1 MVIIVVAIAVGLS
14 TMSEKKQVIV
24 QMRILQLALSE
35 AGSRTGYSLICT
47 RCARHCCC
55 CWKLLGADCCEVKTR
70 GGTHTVHPNVGF
82 SDWREKPDASGSN
95 WGEVE
100 RRNTI
105 RLCLI
110 YILSMNHYFRQAI
123 LLGLFP
129 VTVSNLLLFQGSDP
143 LDALLNG
150 VAVVFLIDL
159 DDVIGQIIFTAHYR
173 EKASSRMKY
182 AIEKLPPDMLYHQL
196 KFDQAAGLFVCVVT
210 ALLVVYLFKY
220 FEEHSPHACVETVT
234 NSMIYSV
241 LMFFAFFALETLIR
255 HEYFFAKFGY
265 QKQESEVEVT
275 RLSQQETFRISASH
289 SITHMARRR
298 NIRTFSAL
306 FRRRFRGACGR
317 LVGLAL
323 ELSLVLLVANF
334 FLFLVLNWHNGYTAI
349 DYVFT
354 SWKTT
359 RHYGKCS
366 RKIYFKY

>member
-14 TMSEKKQVIV
+14 TMSEKKQVVV

-35 AGSRTGYSLICT
+35 AGSRTGYSLIFT

-55 CWKLLGADCCEVKTR
+55 WWKYCCRCCCRCCVDCCEVKSR

-95 WGEVE
+95 WEEVE

-105 RLCLI
+105 RLYLI
-110 YILSMNHYFRQAI
+110 YILSMNHYFRQTI
-123 LLGLFP
+123 LLGMFP

-143 LDALLNG
+143 LNALLNG

-159 DDVIGQIIFTAHYR
+159 DDVIGEVVFTAHYR
-173 EKASSRMKY
+173 EKASSRMKH

-210 ALLVVYLFKY
+210 AFIVVFLFEYYDKD
-220 FEEHSPHACVETVT
+220 SSHACVTSVF
-234 NSMIYSV
+234 NSMIDAV
-241 LMFFAFFALETLIR
+241 TQFFVFFALETLIR

-265 QKQESEVEVT
+265 QKQESEVDVT
-275 RLSQQETFRISASH
+275 RLSEQETFHISASR
-289 SITHMARRR
+289 SITHMARRS

-317 LVGLAL
+317 LVGLAV
-323 ELSLVLLVANF
+323 ELSLALGVAYSLLLLA
-334 FLFLVLNWHNGYTAI
+334 LYWHNGDTAM
-349 DYVFT
+349 DYVEATFY
-354 SWKTT
+354 TT
-359 RHYGKCS
+359 GPSSKC
-366 RKIYFKY
+366 